1 MVVKDVQVKGGYVI
15 HMGSVEGTIKVG
27 DKMNLLV
34 DTVSLHLIMCGG
46 KIVLHPLHSCPK
58 ISTLNE

>member
-34 DTVSLHLIMCGG
+34 DTVSQ
-46 KIVLHPLHSCPK
+46 VFV
-58 ISTLNE
+58 